1 MNELLKEKEIKDLTD
16 DYEKCDYYLI
26 NLKNGNVNCLNDAI
40 DFSNKKYAEFCIKD
54 SEIAL
59 LNTNPIPTNLDN
71 VSQTIQNLI
80 ALKKMIDEIICKKVE
95 KEDK

>member
-40 DFSNKKYAEFCIKD
+40 DFSNKKYAEFCIQLTKSND
-54 SEIAL
+54 KFQQL
-59 LNTNPIPTNLDN
+59 
-71 VSQTIQNLI
+71 IQFKLI
-80 ALKKMIDEIICKKVE
+80 FACPESGKKSPRAAVCP
-95 KEDK
+95 